1 MTHRIKSVKPLND
14 LKLSVLF
21 QNGVEKEYDIRDLY
35 PVFPQFQEFETNN
48 ELFSQV
54 QVDTGGYGISWNDDL
69 DLDAEELW
77 DDGITICTHDVDV
90 AFLLADSL
98 MKMRDQVGLTQKQL
112 AEVTGIYQ
120 ADISK
125 IERGLGNPSISTL
138 KRLAEGMGVK
148 LKFEFVLE

>member
-21 QNGVEKEYDIRDLY
+21 QNGVEKEYDIHGLY
-35 PVFPQFQEFETNN
+35 PVFPQFQELETNN
-48 ELFSQV
+48 ELFGQV

-77 DDGITICTHDVDV
+77 DDGMEICTHDVDV

-138 KRLAEGMGVK
+138 KRLAEGMGAK